1 LDIEPEAWMRVFYLV
16 FVISV
21 FLLSGLFRSQP
32 EELKAPG
39 GKDYSENRRIIHYC
53 IIAVVVAVSG
63 WYSVVQLKKDWKTL
77 KEKKNKHKK

>member
-1 LDIEPEAWMRVFYLV
+1 MRVFYLV

-39 GKDYSENRRIIHYC
+39 GKDFSENRRTVHYF
-53 IIAVVVAVSG
+53 IVTVIVAVSG
-63 WYSVVQLKKDWKTL
+63 WHSVVQLKKDWKSF
-77 KEKKNKHKK
+77 KELKNKRKR